1 MDGACGRTFGA
12 RSEMNGTLALWF
24 EPHHPEAAA
33 SPPRLNLHV
42 NVWKDISDSHNFL
55 DLGFQFSDAAD
66 LGRFYLFFPVLFA
79 VERVSDLS
87 RIMKYSKTLSAVF
100 NDVVEVAETADR
112 FFKTEIDDRPHL
124 TIHHIDDGDL
134 AIEPVQ
140 MEDGSRGCT
149 LQFTDA
155 LCRRLRDRP
164 DEDHYLR
171 VRFVLDGERSTL
183 FSTEVRAG
191 DWRFAS
197 ASNVLELNE
206 FRLNERRS
214 FPRQITRASR
224 DKFLNIRSIHY
235 FLVRDVERQI
245 VLQFPEARKVRQ
257 LEAALWGPY
266 LDHRPGVKNG
276 RVAKALPRLMIY
288 HWRELAPK
296 PSEAAPRRW
305 FSKAEH
311 VDEPGLEDF
320 ITFASFRRAKPN
332 HLVYAVAIVILG
344 GLGSLAASLPPV
356 PGFASLTWLAWMPGW
371 FARGVAL
378 ILMLSGVY
386 LLTVQPFR
394 AAAASLRDLTR
405 RRFQ

>member
-1 MDGACGRTFGA
+1 
-12 RSEMNGTLALWF
+12 MNGTLALWF
-24 EPHHPEAAA
+24 EPHKPEAGAERP
-33 SPPRLNLHV
+33 SLSLHV
-42 NVWKDISDSHNFL
+42 NVWKDISEAHNFL
-55 DLGFQFSDAAD
+55 DLGFQFSNAED
-66 LGRFYLFFPVLFA
+66 LGRFYLFFPVLFS
-79 VERVSDLS
+79 VERISDLS

-100 NDVVEVAETADR
+100 NDLVEVAETADR
-112 FFKTEIDDRPHL
+112 FFKTEIDDRRHL

-155 LCRRLRDRP
+155 LCQRLRERP
-164 DEDHYLR
+164 GEDHYLR
-171 VRFVLDGERSTL
+171 VRFVLDGERSAL

-214 FPRQITRASR
+214 FPREITRATR

-266 LDHRPGVKNG
+266 LEDRPGVRNA
-276 RVAKALPRLMIY
+276 RVTKALSRLMIY

-296 PSEAAPRRW
+296 PAEVGERRW
-305 FSKAEH
+305 FSKA
-311 VDEPGLEDF
+311 VTPDQPGLEDF

-344 GLGSLAASLPPV
+344 GLGSLAAGLPAI
-356 PGFASLTWLAWMPGW
+356 PGYASLTWLTWMPGW
-371 FARGVAL
+371 LVRGLAL
-378 ILMLSGVY
+378 TVMLLGVY

-394 AAAASLRDLTR
+394 AAAAWVSDFLR
-405 RRFQ
+405 RRFG

>member
-1 MDGACGRTFGA
+1 MLLQAGSGGET
-12 RSEMNGTLALWF
+12 MNGTLALWF
-24 EPHHPEAAA
+24 ERHDPTVDAN
-33 SPPRLNLHV
+33 PPRLNLHV
-42 NVWKDISDSHNFL
+42 NVWKDISEAHNFL
-55 DLGFQFSDAAD
+55 DLGFQLSDVAT

-87 RIMKYSKTLSAVF
+87 RILKYSKTLSAVF
-100 NDVVEVAETADR
+100 NDVVEVAETGDR
-112 FFKTEIDDRPHL
+112 YFKTEIDARRHL
-124 TIHHIDDGDL
+124 TIHHIEEGDL

-155 LCRRLRDRP
+155 LCQRLRERP

-171 VRFVLDGERSTL
+171 VRFVLDGERSAL

-214 FPRQITRASR
+214 FPREITRASR

-266 LDHRPGVKNG
+266 LDARPGAGNA

-288 HWRELAPK
+288 HWREMAPK
-296 PSEAAPRRW
+296 PSEATPRRW
-305 FSKAEH
+305 FSKAEAP
-311 VDEPGLEDF
+311 DEPGLEDF

-332 HLVYAVAIVILG
+332 HFVYAVAIVILG
-344 GLGSLAASLPPV
+344 GLGSLAASLPAI
-356 PGFASLTWLAWMPGW
+356 PGSASLTWLAWAPGGLVR
-371 FARGVAL
+371 ALVL
-378 ILMLSGVY
+378 ILMLLGVY

-394 AAAASLRDLTR
+394 AAAAMVGAFTR
-405 RRFQ
+405 RRFR